1 MSNKDDEIKAL
12 KQLLK
17 KAEEKAARAEEKLE
31 KERDRRRKAEEF
43 IVVMTALIPV
53 MKALSDQCQEIL
65 QQLPPDLPQADVK
78 RLLNV
83 MQETQAD
90 FINLSKYHTI
100 VRLFAKG
107 AEKIG
112 RPKKADDFEAARNAL
127 DKAVRNLK
135 KRQQELQA
143 LMKASSRAAKEAYA
157 EQPDNEALKAA
168 ADIAETPEP
177 EVREF
182 ERLPSP
188 GRQLLEAKQKGGFDS
203 DEPLE
208 IPGECPHCGHS
219 NLITGAEIKSTLR
232 HFETSINKLSQ
243 LIQLKSQHC
252 YCQTCGQAFCVCG
265 RDVPVKPGREMGQS
279 VVVAAAELNAVGIP
293 LNKVMQ
299 LLFMKDDQLG
309 KDTLGRNL
317 HDWLVDTG
325 KPLMDTVLAEL
336 NTQHTMVM
344 DETVLPV
351 LQSKGQGVCEAPEN
365 EKPRQKDYIGVQ
377 CSAPGVDRQCVRYIY
392 LGSRDNESIF
402 AALQNARPS
411 VLVTDGYVSYASYC
425 KGLERPTPQCC
436 LVPLRRLILDALA
449 IPKMNKELFGDE
461 VDKAVEKAKS
471 HFTKGTSAFLL
482 CSVLSAF
489 SKIYGNE
496 ASLIQKDGESREE
509 FLARVKKSRQS
520 YAKPL
525 MKNIDT
531 ILCEL
536 AKKETQTNSAGV
548 FESADKTKQIGATVA
563 YYMNRRDSF
572 HVFLEDP
579 EVPTDSNAV
588 ERAIRPLTVLR
599 KATDFKQSRDRTES
613 LCILMSLYETA
624 KANNIRDI
632 PAWLLACG
640 RAYYLYRA
648 NRTLTRRMQEGL
660 KAGLNKDELLDAR
673 ITSFTDDAGDGFD
686 WTPYLPWN
694 FRQ

>member
-107 AEKIG
+107 SEKIG

-143 LMKASSRAAKEAYA
+143 LMKASSKAAKEAYA

-168 ADIAETPEP
+168 ADIAETPDP

-188 GRQLLEAKQKGGFDS
+188 GRQLLEAKQKGDFDS

-243 LIQLKSQHC
+243 LIQLKNQHC

-325 KPLMDTVLAEL
+325 KPLMDSVLAEL

-344 DETVLPV
+344 DETVLSV
-351 LQSKGQGVCEAPEN
+351 LQSKGQGVCEAPES

-436 LVPLRRLILDALA
+436 LVHLRRLILDALA

-461 VDKAVEKAKS
+461 VDKAVEKAKN

-509 FLARVKKSRQS
+509 FLARVKRVVS
-520 YAKPL
+520 L
-525 MKNIDT
+525 MP
-531 ILCEL
+531 
-536 AKKETQTNSAGV
+536 
-548 FESADKTKQIGATVA
+548 
-563 YYMNRRDSF
+563 NR
-572 HVFLEDP
+572 
-579 EVPTDSNAV
+579 
-588 ERAIRPLTVLR
+588 
-599 KATDFKQSRDRTES
+599 
-613 LCILMSLYETA
+613 
-624 KANNIRDI
+624 
-632 PAWLLACG
+632 
-640 RAYYLYRA
+640 
-648 NRTLTRRMQEGL
+648 
-660 KAGLNKDELLDAR
+660 
-673 ITSFTDDAGDGFD
+673 
-686 WTPYLPWN
+686 
-694 FRQ
+694 